1 MLRRCGPPG
10 RSDGYALRLLLS
22 CSAYL
27 NLTGSTS
34 GKLTVSVRKTWKM
47 NQINTRYHSTQI
59 GEVILGSFHGKLCL
73 LDFVKGKTRGTVED
87 RIRQVL
93 NAELVEQDDDILR
106 ETRRQLDEYLEGL
119 RKGFDI
125 PVLMLGTD
133 FQKDVWNAVT
143 RVPYGAT
150 STYSQIARDI
160 GKERAVRAVGNAMA
174 ANPISIIVP
183 CHRIIGSGGKL
194 VGYGGGL
201 SLKRRLLTLEQRN
214 A

>member
-1 MLRRCGPPG
+1 
-10 RSDGYALRLLLS
+10 
-22 CSAYL
+22 
-27 NLTGSTS
+27 
-34 GKLTVSVRKTWKM
+34 M
-47 NQINTRYHSTQI
+47 NQINTQYHSTQI

-73 LDFVKGKTRGTVED
+73 LDFREGKARETVGD

-93 NAELVEQDDDILR
+93 NAELVEQDDEILR
-106 ETRRQLDEYLEGL
+106 ETRRRLDEYLEGQ

-125 PVLMLGTD
+125 PVLMVGTD
-133 FQKDVWNAVT
+133 FQKHVWNAVM

-150 STYSQIARDI
+150 STYSQIARDM
-160 GKERAVRAVGNAMA
+160 GKERAARAVGNAMA

-183 CHRIIGSGGKL
+183 CHRIIGSGGEL

-214 A
+214 VSPLWATREK

>member
-1 MLRRCGPPG
+1 
-10 RSDGYALRLLLS
+10 
-22 CSAYL
+22 
-27 NLTGSTS
+27 
-34 GKLTVSVRKTWKM
+34 M

-87 RIRQVL
+87 RIRRL
-93 NAELVEQDDDILR
+93 LDAELVEQDDDILR
-106 ETRRQLDEYLEGL
+106 ETRRQLDEYLEGQ

-143 RVPYGAT
+143 KVPYGAT

-201 SLKRRLLTLEQRN
+201 SLKRKLLTLEQRN
-214 A
+214 ASALRALNTDARYVGYSRPLGKEDTE